1 MSATTYASNTR
12 HAESTRHRRTRIVSG
27 HERPPAGRALLEVV
41 ALIAIA
47 ILLIAGVVLT
57 SGRVHAAGPTQR
69 VFVERGQTLWA
80 IASQHA
86 VAGQTTEQ
94 TAQQRRAQRARHRRC
109 HDRDTRR
116 ADRPRA
122 HCVALARNPEQS
134 LVLAPPAA
142 SAADEIRS
150 AVSPTPL

>member
-94 TAQQRRAQRARHRRC
+94 TAQQI
-109 HDRDTRR
+109 
-116 ADRPRA
+116 ADLNG
-122 HCVALARNPEQS
+122 VRNGRVIAGVTIAIPAEQTDH
-134 LVLAPPAA
+134 VLTA
-142 SAADEIRS
+142 SR
-150 AVSPTPL
+150 